1 MAVYVIAS
9 VDVVD
14 SEGYEEYRRRV
25 PSTIEAYG
33 GRYLARGGAT
43 EVLEGTWSP
52 ERCVIVEDSVPGV
65 TAAVAA
71 GMTVI
76 GFTGASH
83 CRPGDAARLAT
94 HGAIEVIDDMAQ
106 LLPALAR

>member
-25 PSTIEAYG
+25 PATIAQYG

-43 EVLEGTWSP
+43 EVLEGSWSP
-52 ERCVIVEDSVPGV
+52 ERCVIVEFP
-65 TAAVAA
+65 
-71 GMTVI
+71 
-76 GFTGASH
+76 
-83 CRPGDAARLAT
+83 
-94 HGAIEVIDDMAQ
+94 DMAQ
-106 LLPALAR
+106 FKAWWSSPEYLPVRAIRERTAKSQLVVTQGV